1 MLNHQDYMTSRE
13 RMEALYNYR
22 RPDRVPIGMQYLS
35 IGFNTVKTG
44 STITEAY
51 ADPEKSF
58 HAFLK
63 VVEEYGWDQ
72 ILQCFRHT
80 VNGADDFGGE
90 VRLPKGEYEG
100 ALVLKSHPVKNEKDV
115 DILELPDPIAAGGI
129 PIALQFAE
137 FQAAHGLPVTFFS
150 RSPFCMAANICG
162 IESFLKWMYK
172 NPALCIRLMEMA
184 LEHIFNVLALWTTRF
199 GAENMFVWMSSPTE
213 SNQLISPKHM
223 QEFALPFHAAYHER
237 LRALGIRRFGIHI
250 CGDQNLNLPFL
261 ADKPLWSHPSV
272 ISIGAEVRLE
282 DAARFFPK
290 DIIMGNIDPSEIL
303 MRTPPQLYELTRQTI
318 ENGKSARGGFILA
331 AGCDIPPMVPPENL
345 HAITR
350 AANDFGG
357 YS

>member
-1 MLNHQDYMTSRE
+1 MPNPKDDMTSRE

-22 RPDRVPIGMQYLS
+22 KPDRVPIGMQYLS

-44 STITEAY
+44 ATITEAY

-58 HAFLK
+58 HAFLR

-100 ALVLKSHPVKNEKDV
+100 ALVVTSYPVENEEDV
-115 DILELPDPIAAGGI
+115 DKLELPDPIAAGGI
-129 PIALQFAE
+129 PEALQFAE
-137 FQAAHGLPVTFFS
+137 LQAAHGLPVTFFS

-162 IESFLKWMYK
+162 MDSFLRWLYK
-172 NPALCIRLMEMA
+172 NPVLCIRLMEMA
-184 LEHIFNVLALWTTRF
+184 LDHIFNVLALWTARF
-199 GAENMFVWMSSPTE
+199 GAENMFVWMSSPIE
-213 SNQLISPKHM
+213 SNQLISPKQM
-223 QEFALPFHAAYHER
+223 QKFAQPFHGAYHER
-237 LRALGIRRFGIHI
+237 LEALGIRRFGIHL
-250 CGDQNLNLPFL
+250 CGDQNLNIPLL
-261 ADKPLWSHPSV
+261 AQNPPWIHPSV
-272 ISIGAEVRLE
+272 LSVGSEVSLE
-282 DAARFFPK
+282 DAAKFFPK

-303 MRTPPQLYELTRQTI
+303 MRTPSQLYELTRQTI
-318 ENGKSARGGFILA
+318 EKGKPARGGFILA

-350 AANDFGG
+350 AANDFGR

>member
-1 MLNHQDYMTSRE
+1 MTSSE

-22 RPDRVPIGMQYLS
+22 KPDRVPIGMQYLS
-35 IGFNTVKTG
+35 IGFNTIKTG
-44 STITEAY
+44 STITDAY

-58 HAFLK
+58 HAFLR

-90 VRLPKGEYEG
+90 VRLPRGEYEG
-100 ALVLKSHPVKNEKDV
+100 ALILKSHPVKNEEDV
-115 DILELPDPIAAGGI
+115 DILELPDPTAAGGI

-137 FQAAHGLPVTFFS
+137 LQVAHGLPVTFFS

-172 NPALCIRLMEMA
+172 KPDLCIRLMEMA
-184 LEHIFNVLALWTTRF
+184 LDHIFKVITLWTTRF
-199 GAENMFVWMSSPTE
+199 GAENMFVWMSSPSE
-213 SNQLISPKHM
+213 SNQLISPKNM
-223 QEFALPFHAAYHER
+223 REFALPFHVAYHER
-237 LRALGIRRFGIHI
+237 LKALGIRRFGFHL
-250 CGDQNLNLPFL
+250 CGDQNLNLLLLSENP
-261 ADKPLWSHPSV
+261 PWIHPSV
-272 ISIGAEVRLE
+272 LSFGSEVSLE

-290 DIIMGNIDPSEIL
+290 DIIMGNIDPMEIL
-303 MRTPPQLYELTRQTI
+303 RRTPSQLYELTRETI
-318 ENGKSARGGFILA
+318 EKGKPAQGGFILA
-331 AGCDIPPMVPPENL
+331 AGCDIPSMAPPDNL

-350 AANDFGG
+350 AVNDFGW